1 MNDLRKINSQALLEE
16 KHAGGYG
23 YYPSDREDTL
33 DFRTIWRF
41 FIGYKWSI
49 FFITLATLMLSLII
63 SLSLTPSYRAVGT
76 IEIQPESEYGNKI
89 NEQKGQVTDKSF
101 YQTQYEF
108 LKSKAL
114 AARVIDKL
122 GIRNEKA
129 IHPDQAADS
138 GKPLFSDLISDL
150 IKDSKF
156 WLLKLKQSLGFDI
169 ETMFPFPETK
179 TNLGKIPQETLFL
192 KHLKVISLKNTRIF
206 TIQYEHSDPEM
217 ASKIVNTLASEFI
230 AMNRERRS
238 ESMFDAQKYFKEQL
252 AITKMEL
259 DKKEKALTAYAKK
272 YSLLTTG
279 NNETLVEKRLSELS
293 LAVILAENKRIE
305 MESRYKTNSM
315 GVGHSAINPAVDT
328 EVMRELKLKKD
339 KKQVEYDTLLS
350 GLKKHA
356 DIDVTMGRELLQQTQ
371 REINA
376 LQKRINVE
384 KRKINQA
391 VKTERTINH
400 QSLKKAFLAADQKLK
415 KLKKELEA
423 QKKKSF
429 VLQDQK
435 IGYNALKRKVEI
447 KRQSYNELLR
457 KAQAVKIMSK
467 GGKNNISVL
476 DKADIPYRQF
486 KPNLKVNLSLGLI
499 FGLFLGI
506 VVSFVRNMFNDTVRS
521 SEEIEKLSKLPV
533 LGNIPKIKT
542 RTAKTQVRL
551 TYDKPKSAIAEA
563 CRSLRT
569 TLLFSTDGDPKV
581 VLITS
586 PMPNEGKTTTAVNL
600 SSAFVQA
607 GKKVLL
613 IDADLRKPSLHNR
626 LKLDNTV
633 GLATCLA
640 SKYDID
646 KAIQPKVLGD
656 LSVLTAGEVKNN
668 PVGLFSSEKMENL
681 LKELSLTYDNII
693 LDAPPVMGLAD
704 SLLLAHIS
712 SATLMVVSHG
722 QTNGKEL
729 IATCNKIRQ
738 ARGSLIGCI
747 YTKVGAYDDDCSQD
761 IYAYGNQSNFGLVR

>member
-1 MNDLRKINSQALLEE
+1 MNDLRKINSQVLSEE
-16 KHAGGYG
+16 KYAGGYG
-23 YYPSDREDTL
+23 YYPSDKEDTL

-49 FFITLATLMLSLII
+49 LFITLATLMLSLII
-63 SLSLTPSYRAVGT
+63 SLSLTPTYRAVGT
-76 IEIQPESEYGNKI
+76 IEIQPESEYGDKI

-101 YQTQYEF
+101 YETQYEF
-108 LKSKAL
+108 LRSKAL

-122 GIRNEKA
+122 GIRNENMKD
-129 IHPDQAADS
+129 PDQIEDS
-138 GKPLFSDLISDL
+138 NKPLFSDLI
-150 IKDSKF
+150 KDSKL
-156 WLLKLKQSLGFDI
+156 WLFDLKQSLGFDI
-169 ETMFPFPETK
+169 GTIFSFPETK

-192 KHLKVISLKNTRIF
+192 EHLKVIPLKNARIV
-206 TIQYEHSDPEM
+206 TIQYEHNDPEM
-217 ASKIVNTLASEFI
+217 ASKIVNTLANEFI
-230 AMNRERRS
+230 VMNRERHS
-238 ESMFDAQKYFKEQL
+238 ESMSDAQKFFKKKL
-252 AITKMEL
+252 ATTKMEL
-259 DKKEKALTAYAKK
+259 DKKEKELTAYAKK

-279 NNETLVEKRLSELS
+279 NNETLVEKRLLELN
-293 LAVILAENKRIE
+293 LAVTLAENKRIE
-305 MESRYKTNSM
+305 MESRYKTNSI
-315 GVGHSAINPAVDT
+315 GVGNSTINPSLYNG
-328 EVMRELKLKKD
+328 VMGKLKSKKH
-339 KKQVEYDTLLS
+339 KKQAEYDTLLL
-350 GLKKHA
+350 GLKNHA
-356 DIDVTMGRELLQQTQ
+356 DIDVTMAQELLQQTR

-376 LQKRINVE
+376 LQKRIDAE
-384 KRKINQA
+384 QRKINQA
-391 VKTERTINH
+391 VRTEKNINH
-400 QSLKKAFLAADQKLK
+400 EALKKAFFAADRKLK
-415 KLKKELEA
+415 NLRKELEA

-429 VLQDQK
+429 VLQDKK

-457 KAQAVKIMSK
+457 GAQKVKIMSE
-467 GGKNNISVL
+467 GGKNNISIL

-486 KPNLKVNLSLGLI
+486 KPDLTINLSLGVI
-499 FGLFLGI
+499 VGLFLGFF
-506 VVSFVRNMFNDTVRS
+506 VSFLRNMFNDTVRS

-533 LGNIPKIKT
+533 LGSIPKMKT
-542 RTAKTQVRL
+542 RTAKTQARL

-581 VLITS
+581 LLITS
-586 PMPNEGKTTTAVNL
+586 PMPNEGKTTTAINL
-600 SSAFVQA
+600 ASAFVQA

-626 LKLDNTV
+626 LKLDNSM

-640 SKYDID
+640 GKYDID
-646 KAIQPKVLGD
+646 DAIQPKVLGD
-656 LSVLTAGEVKNN
+656 LSVLTAGEVRNN

-729 IATCNKIRQ
+729 ITTCNKIRQ

-747 YTKVGAYDDDCSQD
+747 YTKVGTYDDDCSHD
-761 IYAYGNQSNFGLVR
+761 IYAYGNRNQKNYGLVR